1 VGLAGPDNIKEAMV
15 TIGIRRED
23 KNEWERRVPLIPH
36 DIAELIVGKGYD
48 FVVQPSNIRA
58 FGDNSFTEIGAEINE
73 DLSEAKFV
81 FAVKEI
87 PEELFLKDTVYC
99 FFSHVI
105 KGQAYN
111 MPMLRKIMDVGA
123 TLIDYE
129 CVTDELDRRLV
140 FFGNYAGLA
149 GMIDA
154 LWATGQRLRWE
165 GVPNPFEKIK
175 PAHEYDNLKEAKR
188 SIARVAEEIEETGLP
203 EQMVPFIIGY
213 AGYGNVSRGAQEI
226 MELFPEREIL
236 PEELA
241 DFDADPKHSKHLIY
255 KVVFKEEDM
264 VRPKNSGDEFELQ
277 DYYDYPE
284 KYDGIFEE
292 YLPHLE
298 ILANCIY
305 WTDKYPRLLTTDY
318 LRRAYDT
325 YYRPRPRV
333 IADISCDIEGAIE
346 CTTICTD
353 SGAPVYV
360 YNPFD
365 GHVTMGVKGIGPVV
379 LSIDNLPG
387 QLPVD
392 SSTYFSSQLKQ
403 FVPAIVEADFSVSFE
418 ELGLTPALKGAVIVY
433 NGELTPDYL
442 YLEQYIDK

>member
-1 VGLAGPDNIKEAMV
+1 MV

-23 KNEWERRVPLIPH
+23 KNEWARRIPFIPN
-36 DIAELIVGKGYD
+36 DIEELIKSSGYE

-58 FGDNSFTEIGAEINE
+58 FHDDEFTEIGAKIDE
-73 DLSEAKFV
+73 DLSEAQFV

-87 PEELFLKDTVYC
+87 PEELYQKDTVYS

-105 KGQAYN
+105 KGQDYN
-111 MPMLRKIMDVGA
+111 MPMLRTIMNAGA

-129 CVTDELDRRLV
+129 CITDELDRRLIY
-140 FFGNYAGLA
+140 FGNFAGLA

-154 LWATGQRLRWE
+154 LWATGQRLKWE
-165 GVPNPFEKIK
+165 GIPNPFERIK
-175 PAHEYDNLKEAKR
+175 PAREYESLKEAKR
-188 SIARVAEEIEETGLP
+188 SIARVAEYIEEEGLP

-264 VRPKNSGDEFELQ
+264 VRPKDPNDEFELQ

-284 KYDGIFEE
+284 KYDGVFED
-292 YLPHLE
+292 YLPHLK
-298 ILANCIY
+298 ILVNCIY
-305 WTDKYPRLLTTDY
+305 WTDKYPKLLTKDY

-333 IADISCDIEGAIE
+333 IADISCDIEGSIE
-346 CTTICTD
+346 CTTICTE
-353 SGAPVYV
+353 SGDPVYV

-365 GHVTMGVKGIGPVV
+365 GHITMGVKGIGPVILAV
-379 LSIDNLPG
+379 DNLPG
-387 QLPVD
+387 ELPIE
-392 SSTYFSSQLKQ
+392 SSSYFSNLLKH
-403 FVPAIVEADFSVSFE
+403 FVPAIVEADYTVPFE
-418 ELGLTPALKGAVIVY
+418 ELELTPALKGAVIVY
-433 NGELTPDYL
+433 NGELTPDYR
-442 YLEQYIDK
+442 YLEEFLDK